1 MSESLLK
8 VFNELNFDN
17 AEEKTIASNYNGR
30 VLLVDG
36 L

>member
-1 MSESLLK
+1 MSENLLK
-8 VFNELNFDN
+8 VFNELKFNSK
-17 AEEKTIASNYNGR
+17 EEQTITSNYNGR

>member
-1 MSESLLK
+1 MSENLLK
-8 VFNELNFDN
+8 VFNELNFSN
-17 AEEKTIASNYNGR
+17 AEEKTITGNYNGR